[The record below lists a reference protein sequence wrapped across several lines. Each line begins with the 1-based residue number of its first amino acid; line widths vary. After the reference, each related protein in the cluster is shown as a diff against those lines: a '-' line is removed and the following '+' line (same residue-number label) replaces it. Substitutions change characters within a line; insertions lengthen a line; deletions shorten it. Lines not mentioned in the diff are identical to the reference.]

1 MDDYPEVISVVFSY
15 VKAVSSDCLGLV
27 GVWFRVSKRRVFS
40 NMISFSVKERES
52 VASLSRVSEFVF
64 WER

>member
-1 MDDYPEVISVVFSY
+1 MIVLRLFSRFSC
-15 VKAVSSDCLGLV
+15 VRAVSSDCLRLV

-52 VASLSRVSEFVF
+52 VVS
-64 WER
+64 